1 MGKIEINELQKIS
14 YDFFIVLFII
24 YLDSIFQLKKLK
36 YLFIYIIRL
45 FSLPNCTLK
54 QKNWLQE
61 ISKSQSFEKSVIIFQ
76 INVFIMCLDFTSQ
89 SRKFESL
96 FRTTFGSVV
105 YQAVHFEAKINML
118 RAIFR
123 YGQNRN

>member
-76 INVFIMCLDFTSQ
+76 INFFIMCLDFTSQ

>member
-1 MGKIEINELQKIS
+1 
-14 YDFFIVLFII
+14 
-24 YLDSIFQLKKLK
+24 
-36 YLFIYIIRL
+36 
-45 FSLPNCTLK
+45 
-54 QKNWLQE
+54 
-61 ISKSQSFEKSVIIFQ
+61 
-76 INVFIMCLDFTSQ
+76 MCLDFTSQ